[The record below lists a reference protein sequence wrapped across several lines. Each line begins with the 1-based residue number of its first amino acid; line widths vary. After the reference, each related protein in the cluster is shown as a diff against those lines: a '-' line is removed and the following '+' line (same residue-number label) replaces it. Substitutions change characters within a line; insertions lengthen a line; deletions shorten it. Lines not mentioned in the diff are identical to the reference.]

1 MGAAGRYHVCQTN
14 GPVSHPLN
22 ASPTTPN
29 TPPTTATG
37 SPGARRAR
45 LAVLAVVAIALFSAA
60 VAIAGLNSASST
72 AHTVASGG
80 LAFTNNS
87 DATAM
92 ISLTNALG
100 SASSTGCIKITNSGT
115 VKAVVHLY
123 ATVAGTL
130 APYLTLVVT
139 RGTDSSPS
147 YKSCTNFTADAT
159 NYIGSGAGVVSSGL
173 LSAYPTTYAA
183 GVVDVPTGAATW
195 AVNEAHSYKLAIT
208 LANNSAAET
217 LTSTATFIWGS
228 NSVSAGNK

>member
-1 MGAAGRYHVCQTN
+1 M
-14 GPVSHPLN
+14 
-22 ASPTTPN
+22 
-29 TPPTTATG
+29 
-37 SPGARRAR
+37 
-45 LAVLAVVAIALFSAA
+45 LAVVAVALFSAA
-60 VAIAGLNSASST
+60 VAIAGLSNSSST

-80 LAFTNNS
+80 LVLTDNDN
-87 DATAM
+87 ATAM
-92 ISLTNALG
+92 VTLTNALG

-159 NYIGSGAGVVSSGL
+159 NYIGQGASVVYNGL
-173 LSAYPTTYAA
+173 LSAYPATYAA
-183 GVVDVPTGAATW
+183 GIVDVPTGAATW
-195 AVNEAHSYKLAIT
+195 AVNDAHSYKLVIT

-228 NSVSAGNK
+228 ESVSAGAR